1 MATNAMSVVDQRLR
15 AVLLLRPRAERSFSE
30 AVAAM
35 ANQGPHERRYLSHDE
50 LEARYGASPQDVEK
64 VTSFAAQHGLEVA
77 EINREGRLVALVG
90 TGKQFAA
97 AFRCEL
103 EPVQVGRR
111 SFRRP
116 RQALAIP
123 AALEEIVE
131 GVFGLDNLPRFTRVD
146 RSLHAVPAKGDS
158 STPAASLTADK
169 GSIPPSQPAEIMR
182 RYRFPEK
189 PQGEGQTIAI
199 LLLGGGFYEEDIR
212 QFFGPRMPRLEVVE
226 VGGATNNP
234 APRAAVRKYFD
245 ELESG
250 QAPSGHPELISQI
263 WWTLEATVDIEL
275 AGSFAPGAD
284 LVVYFAPNEERGK
297 IEGVIRV
304 LTDRQHDPSV
314 LSCSWGIS
322 EAEVDAAYVGALDRI
337 FQLAALRGISICYSS
352 GDKGADSQDGR
363 PTVDY
368 PASSPHV
375 LSCGGTTLLPRN
387 LGKPESAWYEPM
399 GSVVLATGGGFSR
412 FFPRPDWQRGVPKS
426 PGGKARRGLPDVA
439 GKADY
444 ASGYDLLLA
453 GRQTLGGGTSSAA
466 PMWAGLLAR
475 FNQALGTRVGWITP
489 LLYRPQL
496 AQRLN
501 DIVVGQNGVY
511 KAAPGWDATTGWG
524 TPDGE
529 ALLRAL
535 GRKKG

>member
-1 MATNAMSVVDQRLR
+1 MSANATSVADERVR
-15 AVLLLRPRAERSFSE
+15 AVLLLRPCAGRSISA

-35 ANQGPHERRYLSHDE
+35 AAQDPHDRRYLSHQE
-50 LEARYGASPQDVEK
+50 LEARYGAAPQDVEK
-64 VTSFAAQHGLEVA
+64 VSSFAAQNGFEVA
-77 EINREGRLVALVG
+77 EINREGRLVALTG
-90 TGKQFAA
+90 TEEQFAA
-97 AFRCEL
+97 AFRCEI
-103 EPVQVGRR
+103 ERVHVGQRR
-111 SFRRP
+111 FRRP
-116 RQALAIP
+116 RQAFGIP
-123 AALEEIVE
+123 AGLGEIVE

-146 RSLHAVPAKGDS
+146 RSRHAVPAKEDS
-158 STPAASLTADK
+158 ATPDASLEAGK
-169 GSIPPSQPAEIMR
+169 GSVPPSQPAEIMR
-182 RYRFPEK
+182 RYRFPEEPK
-189 PQGEGQTIAI
+189 GKGETIAI

-226 VGGATNNP
+226 VGGAANDP

-245 ELESG
+245 ELKSG
-250 QAPSGHPELISQI
+250 HAPSGDPELISQI

-297 IEGVIRV
+297 LEGVTRV
-304 LTDRQHDPSV
+304 LTDREHDPSV

-337 FQLAALRGISICYSS
+337 FQLAALRGISVCYSS
-352 GDKGADSQDGR
+352 GDKGADPQDGR

-375 LSCGGTTLLPRN
+375 LSCGGTTLLPRD

-412 FFPRPDWQRGVPKS
+412 FFPRPDWQRGVPED
-426 PGGKARRGLPDVA
+426 PGGKARRGVPDVA

-444 ASGYDLLLA
+444 KSGYDLLLA

-475 FNQALGTRVGWITP
+475 FNQALGTRIGWLTP
-489 LLYRPQL
+489 LLYRPEL

-511 KAAPGWDATTGWG
+511 QAAPGWDATTGWG

-529 ALLRAL
+529 ALLKAL
-535 GRKKG
+535 KKG